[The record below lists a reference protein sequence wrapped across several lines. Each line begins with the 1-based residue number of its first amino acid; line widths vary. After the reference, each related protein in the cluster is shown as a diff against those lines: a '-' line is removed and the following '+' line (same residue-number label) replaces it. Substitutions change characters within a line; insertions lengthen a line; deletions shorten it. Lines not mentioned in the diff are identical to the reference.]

1 MTRKKVA
8 PEGKKKRPYRTPV
21 LKTHGDLRALTTAK
35 GGDRG
40 DGGSAPKTR
49 TTTSP

>member
-1 MTRKKVA
+1 MTRKRAA
-8 PEGKKKRPYRTPV
+8 PKPTKKYPYRTPV

-35 GGDRG
+35 AGNRG

-49 TTTSP
+49 TTTGP